1 MNPEKT
7 SIENFF
13 ELISTDGSQQGVV
26 LSRKRALI
34 GRGRSCDLSIPEMD
48 VDVIHAVI
56 EVNKN
61 GGRIYDMNSK
71 NGTKVNG
78 QRVICKD
85 ISLGD
90 IIEFSASKFEFKT
103 YKKSDHL
110 PPVLDSL
117 TPENINF
124 YEETKTS
131 PKKMIEEKQERLPQ
145 AAPDL
150 DQIQSGDYQYQINP
164 ENIKTEKDEDGSLF
178 VAYPLAKDPK
188 AEFSEYIFEDA
199 DKVYPIFKWEIEKS
213 AVEIIIIHNDRIYS
227 VDYIPFKNGSY
238 KLVGFNPENGE
249 IEYPYLGK
257 NEKVNFISITNNQV
271 EITDTLGYGV
281 TKITDEILSPEEFE
295 KQQEQK
301 VHGPIRLNPQ
311 DIVKLKNNHLE
322 IFIRN
327 TSAPPK
333 VKPAPLFKRD
343 NDTRK
348 YFLFMAFII
357 FSLLG
362 ALSTVQVDEDLEKEK
377 LPERVATILYDRKKF
392 TYKPRVS
399 KPKPVKEKPKTTK
412 QPKELKPIKKQP
424 KDVAEKTQNNN
435 KKTVRKATKQK
446 PSKAVAKPK
455 KGARPR
461 KKIAKRQTSKTIGGS
476 KSTVATAKRRSN
488 TNSQTRGRVEAYKP
502 TNFAG
507 KLNKLLAKG
516 GSTQG
521 VVSETISDSEIG
533 VGGSKIGGDVKD
545 LETASVSTNVG
556 SLDGDPR
563 GKLNVSTGAEGLVD
577 KKTIAAA
584 GIPSRTVVIGD
595 YDASLVAKI
604 LRDNLP
610 QFRYCYQQELD
621 KENKASGDIDFNFT
635 IGASGHVVQAG
646 VTKSNLPIAVQKCS
660 VNVLKGIKFPPPL
673 GGGRVGIRQPM
684 NFRPRTI

>member
-1 MNPEKT
+1 MNLDKP
-7 SIENFF
+7 NFQNLF
-13 ELISTDGSQQGVV
+13 ELISVDKGQKGVV

-34 GRGRSCDLSIPEMD
+34 GRGKHCDLSIPEMD
-48 VDVIHAVI
+48 IDIIHAVI
-56 EVNKN
+56 EINNK

-71 NGTKVNG
+71 NGTRVNG
-78 QRVICKD
+78 QRVLCKD

-90 IIEFSASKFEFKT
+90 VLEFGGSKFEFKT
-103 YKKSDHL
+103 YQKTDML

-117 TPENINF
+117 TPENLAVL
-124 YEETKTS
+124 EQSKSDPETVKQATL
-131 PKKMIEEKQERLPQ
+131 PKETPDIE
-145 AAPDL
+145 D
-150 DQIQSGDYQYQINP
+150 IQSGKYEFIINP
-164 ENIKTEKDEDGSLF
+164 ENIKTEESDDEIPYI
-178 VAYPLAKDPK
+178 AYPLAKDPK

-227 VDYIPFKNGSY
+227 VDYIPFKNGTY
-238 KLVGFNPENGE
+238 KLVGFNPVKNE
-249 IEYPYLGK
+249 IEYPYLGV
-257 NEKVNFISITNNQV
+257 NEKVSFITINNNEV
-271 EITDTLGYGV
+271 ELTDNLGYGV
-281 TKITDEILSPEEFE
+281 TKISDEIMTPEDFAN
-295 KQQEQK
+295 QQEQK
-301 VHGPIRLNPQ
+301 VHGAIKINPQ
-311 DIVKLKNNHLE
+311 DIIKLKNNHLE

-348 YFLFMAFII
+348 YFFF
-357 FSLLG
+357 FLLIVFLLLS
-362 ALSTVQVDEDLEKEK
+362 ALSTVNVDEELEKEK
-377 LPERVATILYDRKKF
+377 LPERVASILYERKKF

-412 QPKELKPIKKQP
+412 QPKELKKIKETP
-424 KDVAEKTQNNN
+424 KNVATKTQNDN
-435 KKTVRKATKQK
+435 KQRVQKATERKASKK
-446 PSKAVAKPK
+446 PDTPK

-461 KKIAKRQTSKTIGGS
+461 KKIAKRQTSKNIGGS
-476 KSTVATAKRRSN
+476 KSTVRTAKRRSN
-488 TNSQTRGRVEAYKP
+488 TNAKTRGRVDAYKP

-507 KLNKLLAKG
+507 KLNALLAKG

-521 VVSETISDSEIG
+521 VVSETLSESEVG
-533 VGGSKIGGDVKD
+533 VGGSNLGGDVQD
-545 LETASVSTNVG
+545 VETTTVSQNVG
-556 SLDGDPR
+556 SLDGATT
-563 GKLNVSTGAEGLVD
+563 GKLNVSRGAEGLVD

-646 VTKSNLPIAVQKCS
+646 VTKSNLPVSVQKCS

-684 NFRPRTI
+684 NFKPRTI